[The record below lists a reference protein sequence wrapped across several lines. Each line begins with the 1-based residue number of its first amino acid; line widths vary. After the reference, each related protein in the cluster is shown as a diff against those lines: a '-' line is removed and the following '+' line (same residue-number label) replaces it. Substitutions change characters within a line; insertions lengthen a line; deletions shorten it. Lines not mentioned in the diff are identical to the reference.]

1 MYTYLR
7 PRKADRLVAALAG
20 ALAVVGSSF
29 CFAQKNYFVIPETEL
44 RLLPPF
50 CRTGVDGYGLNQA
63 DAAYMNH
70 LCPGLYALNDGQR
83 SLGNDA
89 QRKYALQEAVDH
101 LNYTLNHT
109 SPAFA
114 LRSMVLIKRGN
125 AFELQGNRA
134 KAIADYNAA
143 VASQPK
149 NLLGYLSLC
158 NAYLK
163 IGDKKSARD
172 AADTGLKIKP
182 DAKPLMACKQ
192 KAEGS

>member
-1 MYTYLR
+1 MH
-7 PRKADRLVAALAG
+7 PDISRKASKVVAAIVL
-20 ALAVVGSSF
+20 ALAVLGSNF
-29 CFAQKNYFVIPETEL
+29 CLAQKNYFTIPETEL

-50 CRTGVDGYGLNQA
+50 CRTGFAGYGSSSA
-63 DAAYMNH
+63 DGNYLNH
-70 LCPGLYALNDGQR
+70 LCPGLYALNDAQR
-83 SLGNDA
+83 NLGNDA
-89 QRKYALQEAVDH
+89 QRNYALKEAVDH

-109 SPAFA
+109 SPTFP

-125 AFELQGNRA
+125 AFELQGNKV

-143 VASQPK
+143 VAAQPK

-172 AADTGLKIKP
+172 AADKGLKIRP

-192 KAEGS
+192 KAGGS